1 MNKIKIVICKPNEK
15 AFVAEIEDKLEV
27 LQANVEGPI
36 ELFCPFSDTAGI
48 ICNEEGKF
56 TGLEPN
62 RVVRDEDG
70 NVLDV
75 IFGTMLIVGLP
86 EDSENFG
93 SLSDEQVEKY
103 LKMFENP
110 ASPFELLLYLGG

>member
-1 MNKIKIVICKPNEK
+1 MKVIICKPGEK

-36 ELFCPFSDTAGI
+36 ELFCPFVDNVGI

-56 TGLEPN
+56 NGLKPN
-62 RVVRDEDG
+62 RVVRDEDD

-86 EDSENFG
+86 EDSDNFG
-93 SLSDEQVEKY
+93 SLTDEQTERYLEKFKSP
-103 LKMFENP
+103 L
-110 ASPFELLLYLGG
+110 SPFELLALGGLF

>member
-1 MNKIKIVICKPNEK
+1 MKVIICKPGEK

-36 ELFCPFSDTAGI
+36 ELFCPFVDNVGI
-48 ICNEEGKF
+48 ICNEEGKLYN
-56 TGLEPN
+56 GLNPN
-62 RVVRDEDG
+62 RVVKDEEG
-70 NVLDV
+70 NVLDI

-86 EDSENFG
+86 EDSDNFG
-93 SLSDEQVEKY
+93 SLSDEQMKKY